1 MNLGEVDWFQ
11 VFPLRLACRRSLIW
25 SAIGRHGSF
34 ILAPAPRRCSVKLVL
49 VGVCP
54 RSPGGKCRARPCT
67 AGAGGSTREHVF
79 APGPGAR
86 PLGNPGPP
94 PLALAAPVAVGTG
107 VPRAP
112 AVTAVSRS
120 CPLSRRPQL

>member
-1 MNLGEVDWFQ
+1 MNRGEVHWFQ
-11 VFPLRLACRRSLIW
+11 IFPLRLACHRSLIW

-34 ILAPAPRRCSVKLVL
+34 TPAPAMLPEPGIGGRWPEQPWWEVPGSSV
-49 VGVCP
+49 
-54 RSPGGKCRARPCT
+54 RH
-67 AGAGGSTREHVF
+67 GSRREHVST
-79 APGPGAR
+79 PGPGAH

-112 AVTAVSRS
+112 AVMAVPRSR
-120 CPLSRRPQL
+120 PLSRRPQL